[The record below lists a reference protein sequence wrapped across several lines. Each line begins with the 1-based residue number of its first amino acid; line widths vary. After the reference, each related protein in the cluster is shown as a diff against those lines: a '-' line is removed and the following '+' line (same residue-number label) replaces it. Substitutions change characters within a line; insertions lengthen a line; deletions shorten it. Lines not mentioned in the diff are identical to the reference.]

1 MASRAAFLVYVLTL
15 GAEQEN
21 RMDKSKLTVRYG
33 HVDGKDLGTVWFA
46 EGDRGLWRI
55 EFGRTKD
62 RFLADL
68 RSDGVEAVEDDA
80 RTAGTRRALAGY
92 FSGKNGHFNLKVDWS
107 RVDGFIRKALQICAR
122 IPHGQTWSY
131 GEIARRAGSPG
142 AARAVGQAMAKN
154 PFPIVVPCHR
164 VVKSDGSLGG
174 FSGGLHFKRAL
185 LRLES
190 ASPAG

>member
-1 MASRAAFLVYVLTL
+1 MP
-15 GAEQEN
+15 
-21 RMDKSKLTVRYG
+21 KLKTTVRYG
-33 HVDGKDLGTVWFA
+33 QVDGGDLGTVWFA
-46 EGDRGLWRI
+46 ESERGLWRI

-68 RSDGVEAVEDDA
+68 SQDGVEAVEDKT
-80 RTAGTRRALAGY
+80 RTAGTRKALADY
-92 FSGKNGHFNLKVDWS
+92 FSGKSSRFDLKVDWS
-107 RVDGFIRKALQICAR
+107 RVDGFIRKALQVCAQ
-122 IPHGQTWSY
+122 IPHGKTWSY
-131 GEIARRAGSPG
+131 AEIARKAGSPG

-190 ASPAG
+190 EAVA